1 MALKSST
8 TFSFGHKVAF
18 YMGNCLALIAISTSL
33 IFFETK
39 WWQLVGM
46 IVVALFHT
54 ALSMCHRCKY
64 CYDFLETQTN
74 KSYFL
79 RFYLGVEE
87 LFLITFCFFCPIFI
101 EYS

>member
-1 MALKSST
+1 MALKTST
-8 TFSFGHKVAF
+8 TSSFRHKVAF
-18 YMGNCLALIAISTSL
+18 YVGNCLALIAIANSL

-46 IVVALFHT
+46 IGIALLHT
-54 ALSMCHRCKY
+54 ALLMCYRCKY
-64 CYDFLETQTN
+64 CYDLLKTQTN

-87 LFLITFCFFCPIFI
+87 LCLIAFCFFCPIFI

>member
-1 MALKSST
+1 MALKSSS
-8 TFSFGHKVAF
+8 TFSFRHKVAF
-18 YMGNCLALIAISTSL
+18 YVGNCLTLIAIAISL
-33 IFFETK
+33 TFFETK

-46 IVVALFHT
+46 ISITLFHA
-54 ALSMCHRCKY
+54 ALLMCYRCKY
-64 CYDFLETQTN
+64 CYDLLKTQTN

-87 LFLITFCFFCPIFI
+87 LCLITFCFFCPIFI